1 MAVSVFLHVK
11 ACSFFVRLCAV
22 QDETTVATMSSFS
35 SPKSL
40 AANLLL
46 PTYKQMLHALSKWL
60 DKAANDDLLSHRL
73 ARDMLP
79 LSAQVCFV
87 CLQAQEAF
95 YRLQGARELPESLKE
110 LAESGFRQ
118 DAMTISQAKARIEE
132 TISFLQDFD
141 LDVAFPDD
149 TENNKLTLELSD
161 GMMFENMACEQ
172 YVRDWAIPQF
182 YFHIMT
188 AYSILRNAGVDL
200 GKADYVAHMFAY
212 LRPAAKKDA

>member
-1 MAVSVFLHVK
+1 MP
-11 ACSFFVRLCAV
+11 
-22 QDETTVATMSSFS
+22 SFS

-46 PTYKQMLHALSKWL
+46 PTYKQMLQALSKWL
-60 DKAANDDLLSHRL
+60 DKAANDEDLLSRRL
-73 ARDMLP
+73 APDMLP

-95 YRLQGARELPESLKE
+95 YRLQGARELPESLNE
-110 LAESGFRQ
+110 LAESGFRR
-118 DAMTISQAKARIEE
+118 DTMTVSQAKARIEE
-132 TISFLQDFD
+132 TMSFLQDFD

-149 TENNKLTLELSD
+149 TENNRLTLELPD
-161 GMMFENMACEQ
+161 GMVFENLTCEQ

-188 AYSILRNAGVDL
+188 AYSILRNSGVDL

-212 LRPAAKKDA
+212 LRPAARKDS